1 MKVILDIPD
10 GSKAL
15 SMTLLFDNN
24 EGGQTFSVNTV
35 APSNGMIIKRDSY
48 KESDWEE
55 EA

>member
-10 GSKAL
+10 SSKAL

-35 APSNGMIIKRDSY
+35 VPSNGMIIKRDDTR
-48 KESDWEE
+48 EHNWEE